1 MAVVVLV
8 LLQEELVDLV
18 VVVLVVK
25 VEIVQ
30 DLIQEMQDLQEQ
42 STLVVAEAL
51 VVEVQEHLLVQD
63 KEIWVVEVEHK
74 LEDQVVV
81 VDIL

>member
-1 MAVVVLV
+1 MAVVVLE

-51 VVEVQEHLLVQD
+51 VVEVQEHLLV
-63 KEIWVVEVEHK
+63 
-74 LEDQVVV
+74 
-81 VDIL
+81 